1 MELGFMV
8 EPQAGGTY
16 RRLLELVQWAERAG
30 FAAFARS
37 DHYLDMDRSVHA
49 TDALTTLAG
58 LATETERIQLLP
70 MVSPLTFHHP
80 SRLAK
85 VAGTLDEMSNG
96 RFALGVG
103 TGWMESE
110 HEAFGLELPP
120 LRERFERLEETLAY
134 LRAAF
139 TGSDGFSGH
148 YYRLA
153 AIDVLPRPTNCPLI
167 IGGQGERKTPTL
179 AGRYADEYNMF
190 AVGADSL
197 ADRLQVMR
205 AAAVDAGRDPEDIAV
220 SFAVPAFLTATESE
234 HERLIE
240 QRAESA
246 GRSPE
251 EYRELIDGR
260 NFVNGTP
267 ERAAATLRRIADL
280 GVRRVYL
287 QRYAPLD
294 DIGTELF
301 EAVLEAYAGPRST

>member
-1 MELGFMV
+1 MDIGFMV

-16 RRLLELVQWAERAG
+16 RRLRELAQWAEDAG
-30 FAAFARS
+30 FAVFARS
-37 DHYLDMDRSVHA
+37 DHYLNMDESVHA

-58 LATETERIQLLP
+58 LAAETERIRLMP
-70 MVSPLTFHHP
+70 MVSPITFHHP

-85 VAGTLDEMSNG
+85 VAGTLDEMSGG

-139 TGSDGFSGH
+139 TGDGGFAGA

-153 AIDVLPRPTNCPLI
+153 PIAVLPQPTDCPVVV
-167 IGGQGERKTPTL
+167 GGQGMKKTPTL

-190 AVGADSL
+190 AVGADTLEARL
-197 ADRLQVMR
+197 AVMR
-205 AAAVDAGRDPEDIAV
+205 ESAIAAGRDPGDILV
-220 SFAVPAFLTATESE
+220 SFATPAFLTETEAA
-234 HERLIE
+234 HGALIA
-240 QRAESA
+240 QRAEAA

-251 EYRELIDGR
+251 EYLELIDGR
-260 NFVNGTP
+260 NFVHGTP
-267 ERAAATLRRIADL
+267 QRAAETLHRIAEM
-280 GVRRVYL
+280 GVGRVYL
-287 QRYAPLD
+287 QSYAHLD
-294 DIGTELF
+294 DIDTGLF
-301 EAVLEAYAGPRST
+301 RAALEAYRG